1 MRDNMKILITICLF
15 MATII
20 TVHAQN
26 EKPTKE
32 QTIEYI
38 KSFFEKHYTQ
48 IEIPPNTGYYGYYT
62 LNKDY
67 IFDTNN
73 TTITIKY
80 KNWDGSAPTG
90 VVVLYKNESL
100 QYDLK

>member
-32 QTIEYI
+32 
-38 KSFFEKHYTQ
+38 
-48 IEIPPNTGYYGYYT
+48 
-62 LNKDY
+62 
-67 IFDTNN
+67 
-73 TTITIKY
+73 
-80 KNWDGSAPTG
+80 
-90 VVVLYKNESL
+90 
-100 QYDLK
+100 